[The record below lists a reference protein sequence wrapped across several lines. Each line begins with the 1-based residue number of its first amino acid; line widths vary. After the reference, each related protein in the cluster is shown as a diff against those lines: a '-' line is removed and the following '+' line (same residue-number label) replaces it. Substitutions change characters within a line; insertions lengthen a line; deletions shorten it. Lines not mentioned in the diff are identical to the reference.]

1 MSIIHQHDNDVSC
14 AVENNSGTINVG
26 SGGLPIGTPGTIPCP
41 YCKSIGVLKSTKN
54 CHACGSDPSEWF
66 AEQESN
72 KVKHVRNLTMAFC
85 AIGLFVF
92 MALASVVPK
101 SISST
106 FALISL
112 ACGAIGFMAMKDQD
126 KEDQRNRR

>member
-1 MSIIHQHDNDVSC
+1 
-14 AVENNSGTINVG
+14 
-26 SGGLPIGTPGTIPCP
+26 
-41 YCKSIGVLKSTKN
+41 
-54 CHACGSDPSEWF
+54 
-66 AEQESN
+66 
-72 KVKHVRNLTMAFC
+72 MAFC